1 MTRHDKEVMMKGSG
15 KHILIILMMVAIAC
29 SFIGCE
35 QTDNAPMGTLSVSVS
50 GMNDSKTISPDGYNE
65 ITHYMLKAVSSN
77 GNESFSSDYLS
88 SKAGTYVI
96 EGLPFGTYTVKAD
109 GYSFKDGAYVLVATG
124 EEGPVTVRSSGTSDI
139 HIVLDRLADTASG
152 DVLIDLILPSG
163 TAMPATAS
171 ITLDDGDGMVIEGDV
186 PVDAISTYTATITLD
201 ADNLFGNGEILAG
214 GSWFLSGDLHDVD
227 GNILAVFSEVLNLQA
242 GLGAE
247 GTVVAFPVD
256 GIGEGNPYVRLIAQ
270 SGSGIVFLGSEG
282 PVDSEITILV
292 ALNGTSDIDVLL
304 DDETVEPVIEKDGET
319 GGWRITVAGL
329 KNGISTIT
337 MTADDG
343 SSMTLRV
350 YDLTGSPVIPG
361 IIS

>member
-1 MTRHDKEVMMKGSG
+1 MKGIG
-15 KHILIILMMVAIAC
+15 RHFLIVLITVFAIC
-29 SFIGCE
+29 FLVGCTQAQDE
-35 QTDNAPMGTLSVSVS
+35 PVGTLSVSVDN
-50 GMNDSKTISPDGYNE
+50 MKDSKTITPIGENE
-65 ITHYMLKAVSSN
+65 ISHYRLAVIGAN
-77 GNESFSSDYLS
+77 GVDRFESGYMDI
-88 SKAGTYVI
+88 KAGTYVI
-96 EGLPFGTYTVKAD
+96 EGLPYGVYTVTAD
-109 GYSFKDGAYVLVATG
+109 GYEFQDGSYVHIATG
-124 EEGPVTVRSSGTSDI
+124 RKESVTIRSSGTSSI
-139 HIVLDRLADTASG
+139 HIVLDELSDTASG

-163 TAMPATAS
+163 TTMPATAS

-343 SSMTLRV
+343 SSMALRV